1 MRLLAGELDAQERQ
15 AHKQQDERECCC
27 HQQPGMARAAE
38 RIPAH
43 PAPEGEEPCDRGE
56 ADHEHRGEQRGTP
69 EREIGDPD
77 RDDHDRRH
85 GGGCSGKASAHRA
98 NLARRY
104 ARLVT
109 EANYV
114 SGDDYVVEFH
124 EHRFGFNSSDFEQRV
139 TAAAVKLGLV
149 GDNELDDDETADLV
163 ELVERDWIDEPRSGL
178 GRYLVRHWERVS
190 LVGGESL
197 VYWLKKLVFRGAW
210 LDHRVKEGLLDVAW
224 EEEVADFGYRDPNG
238 DRALLELAPVPS
250 WHELQ
255 FRR

>member
-1 MRLLAGELDAQERQ
+1 LDAKERQ
-15 AHKQQDERECCC
+15 AHEQQDERDRCR
-27 HQQPGMARAAE
+27 HHQPGMARTAE

-43 PAPEGEEPCDRGE
+43 SAPEGEKPGDARE
-56 ADHEHRGEQRGTP
+56 ADDKDGCEQCGTP
-69 EREIGDPD
+69 EREIREPD
-77 RDDHDRRH
+77 CDDHERGHSGR
-85 GGGCSGKASAHRA
+85 CSSEASAHKA

-210 LDHRVKEGLLDVAW
+210 LDHRVKEGLLEVAW
-224 EEEVADFGYRDPNG
+224 DEEVADFGYRDPNG